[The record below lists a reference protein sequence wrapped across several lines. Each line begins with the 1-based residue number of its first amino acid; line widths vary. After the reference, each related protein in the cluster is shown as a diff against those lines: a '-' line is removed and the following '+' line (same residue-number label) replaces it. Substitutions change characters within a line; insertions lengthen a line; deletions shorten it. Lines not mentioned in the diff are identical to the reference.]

1 MATGTWQEKSLGVGQ
16 LRGWGEGA
24 QGKNAGD
31 HAAHLMIGRDQSLGV
46 QLAERDMESPLI
58 RPQLSQA
65 VQGEVDALTDADS
78 RGAREQEGIGV
89 QIIGAEEFLLEK
101 LIVVWR
107 KRPGQIVGQ
116 WGEVVAANQVRL
128 DRVSLG
134 GEVVQE
140 AAKAEQVIDA
150 GLIAQRMILFA
161 HRAEPAEQMGIATKL
176 RQPAELRKGGVQ
188 IAQETAGHG
197 SVVEDGTAPQS
208 ERESLDVRF
217 EDLIESELGRFGLA
231 HEIWGMDAPVRFSM
245 ARAYSRHTSWGASW
259 T

>member
-1 MATGTWQEKSLGVGQ
+1 MATGTWQEKSLGVGP

-31 HAAHLMIGRDQSLGV
+31 HPARLIIGRDQSLGV

-78 RGAREQEGIGV
+78 RGAREQEGICV

-116 WGEVVAANQVRL
+116 WGKSSRRIRSGWIGCPL
-128 DRVSLG
+128 
-134 GEVVQE
+134 
-140 AAKAEQVIDA
+140 AE
-150 GLIAQRMILFA
+150 RSSK
-161 HRAEPAEQMGIATKL
+161 RRRRPSK
-176 RQPAELRKGGVQ
+176 
-188 IAQETAGHG
+188 
-197 SVVEDGTAPQS
+197 
-208 ERESLDVRF
+208 
-217 EDLIESELGRFGLA
+217 
-231 HEIWGMDAPVRFSM
+231 
-245 ARAYSRHTSWGASW
+245 
-259 T
+259 